1 MLIGH
6 IAPTVDCRAND
17 TASSLVARV
26 VGDLVPAGTTSGYT
40 DTNADCAQDIQT
52 GRIAPVDKVRHQG
65 KIKRV

>member
-1 MLIGH
+1 MIQH
-6 IAPTVDCRAND
+6 Q
-17 TASSLVARV
+17 SLVARV
-26 VGDLVPAGTTSGYT
+26 VGDLVPAGTTSGYA